1 MTLPVDFSFSQ
12 SSLQDYLDCPRRFEL
27 RYLQRLSWPAI
38 EIEPAL
44 ENERFLQRGS
54 AFHRLVHQHQIGIPE
69 AALTPYA
76 AEPELSEW
84 WQAYLGAVPGLMHG
98 CTRALPEVSLSTVVA
113 GQNLLAK
120 YDLLCELEDGS
131 LHILDWKTSRFA
143 PHRRSLA
150 ERMQTQIYPYVLV
163 RAGERLLGR
172 SIQPEQIQMV
182 YWYTS
187 APDQPVVFAY
197 DSAQFTRAG
206 QLLEDLIQ
214 RIAVQPAGEF
224 PLTSEESRCRL
235 CTYRSLCQRGVQA
248 GELVEELELSESDLL
263 ASLDFDQI
271 GEIEY

>member
-1 MTLPVDFSFSQ
+1 MTLPADFSFSQ

-27 RYLQRLSWPAI
+27 RYLQHLSWPAI

-76 AEPELSEW
+76 GEPELSEW
-84 WQAYLGAVPGLMHG
+84 WQAYLRAAPGLLQN
-98 CTRALPEVSLSTVVA
+98 CTRKLPEVSLSTVVS

-143 PHRRSLA
+143 PRRRSLV

-172 SIQPEQIQMV
+172 PIAPEQIQMV

-187 APDQPVVFAY
+187 APDQPVVFNY
-197 DSAQFTRAG
+197 DSAQFTRTG
-206 QLLEDLIQ
+206 LRLEELIQ
-214 RIAVQPAGEF
+214 RIASLQPGDF
-224 PLTSEESRCRL
+224 PLTSDENRCRL

-248 GELVEELELSESDLL
+248 GELVAELELSESDLL
-263 ASLDFDQI
+263 ATLDFDQI
-271 GEIEY
+271 GEIDY

>member
-1 MTLPVDFSFSQ
+1 MTLPPDFSFSQ

-54 AFHRLVHQHQIGIPE
+54 AFHRLVHQHQVGIPE
-69 AALTPYA
+69 AALTPYTS
-76 AEPELSEW
+76 EPELNEW
-84 WQAYLGAVPGLMHG
+84 WQAYLGAAPGLLRS
-98 CTRALPEVSLSTVVA
+98 CTRSLPELGLSTVVA
-113 GQNLLAK
+113 GVNLLAK
-120 YDLLCELEDGS
+120 YDLLCELADGS
-131 LHILDWKTSRFA
+131 LQILDWKTSRF
-143 PHRRSLA
+143 PPRRRNLA
-150 ERMQTQIYPYVLV
+150 ERMQTLIYPYVLV

-172 SIQPEQIQMV
+172 PIAPEQVQMI

-187 APDQPVVFAY
+187 APAEPVAFAY
-197 DSAQFTRAG
+197 DSAQFTRTG
-206 QLLEDLIQ
+206 QRLEDLIR
-214 RIAVQPAGEF
+214 RIVELRAGDF
-224 PLTSEESRCRL
+224 PLTSDENRCRL

-248 GELVEELELSESDLL
+248 GELEEALELSETDLL